1 MDIHSVARTTS
12 FRFVTSWVAMATI
25 VIFASS
31 ADAQGPLRR
40 AGERVRGA
48 VQERLNQPLPSEN
61 ERARRPLNLR
71 GLLAPPTDAEP
82 SKPAAQSGAR
92 SAAPTSAAPAQEPSS
107 VVRSN
112 YNRPLGN
119 NNTSNNAAGNNAA
132 SRRSTSRPMAA
143 GDPRAEASDLPGV
156 LGLVLEPAPPREV
169 PGRTPVPTRGALVVE
184 TVPGSGGEAAG
195 IRAGDLVVAVDGR
208 IVNTVDDLVARLR
221 RLSPGDNVNLRIVRD
236 GKLLTANTV
245 LAGLG
250 GKLDAA
256 TYAQV
261 RQAAG
266 LPVSPEITAANSRAS
281 QSSGNSEAAQPSSSL
296 GGLGRI
302 VGGWLGGGSGSPA
315 NSSPSSAAPS
325 AASDKL
331 SNAPAAA
338 VEEELPPPVPQP
350 SQIDEPNVAP
360 ELDGGDDSLPPP
372 AAFEPV

>member
-1 MDIHSVARTTS
+1 MEIHSVARPTS
-12 FRFVTSWVAMATI
+12 FRFVASLVAVAMI
-25 VIFASS
+25 VVFTSS

-40 AGERVRGA
+40 AGERVRGV
-48 VQERLNQPLPSEN
+48 VQERLNQPLPPEN
-61 ERARRPLNLR
+61 DRARRPLNLR
-71 GLLAPPTDAEP
+71 GLLAPPTDAEQAN
-82 SKPAAQSGAR
+82 SAAQAGAR
-92 SAAPTSAAPAQEPSS
+92 GAAPTSTASEQEPSS

-132 SRRSTSRPMAA
+132 SRRPTAGPMAA
-143 GDPRAEASDLPGV
+143 GDPRSEASDLPGV
-156 LGLVLEPAPPREV
+156 LGLVLEPAPPRQV

-184 TVPGSGGEAAG
+184 TVAGSGGEAAG
-195 IRAGDLVVAVDGR
+195 IRQGDLVVAVDGR
-208 IVNTVDDLVARLR
+208 VVNTVDDLVARLR

-245 LAGLG
+245 LAGVG

-266 LPVSPEITAANSRAS
+266 LTVAPEITAANSRATKS
-281 QSSGNSEAAQPSSSL
+281 TGNSEAARPSSSL

-302 VGGWLGGGSGSPA
+302 VGGWLGGGSGSAA
-315 NSSPSSAAPS
+315 NSDPSSAAQPAAAETPS
-325 AASDKL
+325 NS
-331 SNAPAAA
+331 PAA
-338 VEEELPPPVPQP
+338 VEEELPPPAPQP
-350 SQIDEPNVAP
+350 LQVDEPNVAP

>member
-1 MDIHSVARTTS
+1 MEIHSVARTTS
-12 FRFVTSWVAMATI
+12 FRFVASLVAIAMVVVFT
-25 VIFASS
+25 SS

-71 GLLAPPTDAEP
+71 GLLAPSTDAVP
-82 SKPAAQSGAR
+82 SKPADQAGAR
-92 SAAPTSAAPAQEPSS
+92 GAAPTPAASAQEPSS

-112 YNRPLGN
+112 YNRPLGKL
-119 NNTSNNAAGNNAA
+119 S
-132 SRRSTSRPMAA
+132 
-143 GDPRAEASDLPGV
+143 EASDLPGV
-156 LGLVLEPAPPREV
+156 LGLVLEPAPPRQV
-169 PGRTPVPTRGALVVE
+169 PGRTPVPTRGAFVVE
-184 TVPGSGGEAAG
+184 TVAGSGGEAAG
-195 IRAGDLVVAVDGR
+195 IRQGDLVVAVDGR

-245 LAGLG
+245 LAGVG

-266 LPVSPEITAANSRAS
+266 LAVSPEITAANSRATKS
-281 QSSGNSEAAQPSSSL
+281 TGNSEAAQPSSSL

-302 VGGWLGGGSGSPA
+302 VGGWLGGGSGGTA
-315 NSSPSSAAPS
+315 NSNPSSAAQ
-325 AASDKL
+325 
-331 SNAPAAA
+331 PAAA
-338 VEEELPPPVPQP
+338 ETPSNSPAAAAEDELPPPAPQP
-350 SQIDEPNVAP
+350 SQVDEPNVAP
-360 ELDGGDDSLPPP
+360 ELDGSSDSLPPP

>member
-1 MDIHSVARTTS
+1 
-12 FRFVTSWVAMATI
+12 VAMATMG
-25 VIFASS
+25 IFTSS

-48 VQERLNQPLPSEN
+48 MQERLNQPLPSEN

-71 GLLAPPTDAEP
+71 SLLAPPTEAAQAN
-82 SKPAAQSGAR
+82 PAAQAGAR
-92 SAAPTSAAPAQEPSS
+92 GAAPNSAASATEPSS

-119 NNTSNNAAGNNAA
+119 NAA
-132 SRRSTSRPMAA
+132 SRRAAEGPMAA
-143 GDPRAEASDLPGV
+143 GDRRFEASEMPGV
-156 LGLVLEPAPPREV
+156 LGLVLESAPPRQV
-169 PGRTPVPTRGALVVE
+169 PGRAPVPTRGALVVD
-184 TVPGSGGEAAG
+184 TVAGSGGEAAG
-195 IRAGDLVVAVDGR
+195 IRQGDLVVAVDGR

-245 LAGLG
+245 LAGVG

-261 RQAAG
+261 RKTAG
-266 LPVSPEITAANSRAS
+266 LPVSAKTTGTNNPSSNSAAP
-281 QSSGNSEAAQPSSSL
+281 GNSATAQQSSSL

-302 VGGWLGGGSGSPA
+302 VGGWLGNGSGSTT
-315 NSSPSSAAPS
+315 NSDPSSAAQP
-325 AASDKL
+325 AAAETPNNS
-331 SNAPAAA
+331 PAA
-338 VEEELPPPVPQP
+338 VEEELPPPAPQP
-350 SQIDEPNVAP
+350 LQVDEPNVAP

>member
-1 MDIHSVARTTS
+1 MDIHSVARTMS
-12 FRFVTSWVAMATI
+12 FRFVASLVAMATI
-25 VIFASS
+25 VIFTSS

-92 SAAPTSAAPAQEPSS
+92 SAAPTAAASATEPSS

-112 YNRPLGN
+112 YNRPMG
-119 NNTSNNAAGNNAA
+119 SNAADKNTGSQRTVAG
-132 SRRSTSRPMAA
+132 PMAT
-143 GDPRAEASDLPGV
+143 GGSNPEASEVPGV
-156 LGLVLEPAPPREV
+156 LGLVLEPAPPRQV
-169 PGRTPVPTRGALVVE
+169 PGRAPVPTRGALVVD
-184 TVPGSGGEAAG
+184 TVAGSGGEAAG
-195 IRAGDLVVAVDGR
+195 IRQGDLVVAVDGR
-208 IVNTVDDLVARLR
+208 IVNTVEDLVARLR

-245 LAGLG
+245 LAGVG

-261 RQAAG
+261 RKTAG
-266 LPVSPEITAANSRAS
+266 LPVSAKTTGTNNPSSNSAA
-281 QSSGNSEAAQPSSSL
+281 SGNSETAQQSSSL

-302 VGGWLGGGSGSPA
+302 VGGWLGNGSGSTT
-315 NSSPSSAAPS
+315 NSDPSSAAQP
-325 AASDKL
+325 AAAETPNNS
-331 SNAPAAA
+331 PAA
-338 VEEELPPPVPQP
+338 VEEELPPPAPQP
-350 SQIDEPNVAP
+350 LQVDEPNVAP
-360 ELDGGDDSLPPP
+360 ESDGGDDSLPPP